1 MLAKKKV
8 NLLTQA
14 YWYYS
19 YAISNKQDRDNLEP
33 EVKDLFT
40 YNCKGRKVKIQGF
53 VNNVKE
59 KITTSDTKCIFIF
72 LEKDLAKSDYI
83 FD

>member
-59 KITTSDTKCIFIF
+59 KQLVTPNVYLYF
-72 LEKDLAKSDYI
+72 LRK
-83 FD
+83 F